1 MPSESEPVRTLLL
14 TGREM
19 RDLLRMEDVI
29 KAVEEAFR
37 AKGLGQ
43 VQMPAKSYL
52 FYTKYDGDLRCMP
65 SYLEE
70 EEVSAV
76 KIVNVHPQ
84 NPAHHHLRSVMAVL
98 LLIDPRTGIPLA
110 LMDAT
115 ILTDMRTGAASAVAS
130 KYLARKDVT
139 KLALVG
145 AGRQARMQLLALLT
159 LYGAF
164 EEVRVFDISA
174 DRAAAFVEEIH
185 REHGGKVASAV
196 ATPSAEASVQG
207 ADLLATTTPSRAP
220 VVQDAWIGPGMH
232 IDCIGADAPGKEELD
247 PAILRRAKVVIDDWE
262 QASHSG
268 EINVPLARGL
278 LTRDQVYAE
287 IGEIVAG
294 KKPGRTSS
302 DEITVFSSTGL
313 ALQDALTAKLAYE
326 AARRK
331 GIGQELELVTT
342 ES

>member
-1 MPSESEPVRTLLL
+1 MPAENEPVRTLLL
-14 TGREM
+14 TGKEM
-19 RDLLRMEDVI
+19 RSLLRMEDVI
-29 KAVEEAFR
+29 RAVEEAFR

-43 VQMPAKSYL
+43 VQMPAKTYL

-65 SYLEE
+65 SYLENA
-70 EEVSAV
+70 EVSAV

-98 LLIDPRTGIPLA
+98 LLIDPRTGVPLA

-130 KYLARKDVT
+130 KYLARKDIT
-139 KLALVG
+139 RLALVG

-159 LYGAF
+159 LYGTF
-164 EEVRVFDISA
+164 EEVRVYDISA
-174 DRAAAFVEEIH
+174 ERAAAFVEEIR
-185 REHGGKVASAV
+185 REYGDRVASATAAQSAEAAV
-196 ATPSAEASVQG
+196 RGADILATATPSRS
-207 ADLLATTTPSRAP
+207 P
-220 VVQDAWIGPGMH
+220 VVQDRWIDPGMH

-278 LTRDQVYAE
+278 LSRDQIYAE

-294 KKPGRTSS
+294 KKPGRISS
-302 DEITVFSSTGL
+302 EEITVFSSTGL
-313 ALQDALTAKLAYE
+313 ALQDALTAKLAYD
-326 AARRK
+326 AARQR
-331 GIGQELELVTT
+331 GVGQQLELVSS
-342 ES
+342 EA